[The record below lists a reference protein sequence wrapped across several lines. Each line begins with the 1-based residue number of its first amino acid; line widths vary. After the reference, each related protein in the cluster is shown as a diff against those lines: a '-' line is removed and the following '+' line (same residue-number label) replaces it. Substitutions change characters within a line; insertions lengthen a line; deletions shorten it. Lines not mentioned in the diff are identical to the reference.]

1 MIDLYTTAPGSCHRL
16 ITVSLEAG
24 DIVYIDWA
32 DKTISFIKLQYKNS
46 ILIGETHEEKYPF
59 EGSEL
64 ASADN
69 AAEIIRKYTP
79 LTPQLSCVERW
90 PSGAIRIQ
98 QFRLN

>member
-1 MIDLYTTAPGSCHRL
+1 MIDLYTTAPGPCRHL
-16 ITVSLEAG
+16 VTVSLEAG

-32 DKTISFIKLQYKNS
+32 DKTISFIKLQYEDP
-46 ILIGETHEEKYPF
+46 ILIGETHKEKYPF
-59 EGSEL
+59 DGFEL

-69 AAEIIRKYTP
+69 AAEIIGKYTS

-90 PSGAIRIQ
+90 PSGIIHIQ